1 MVHKRAHRFLFF
13 ALLTV
18 IITAMVSTT
27 QAAEPQFQEV
37 QAISTNGAYDWEP
50 FTIGSDAYLAV
61 ANYYNDATG
70 NIDSRIYR
78 QISGTFVEIQAIPT
92 NEARDLESF
101 TIGSDTY
108 LAVAN
113 FSNGSFNIDS
123 RIYRWNG
130 SQFIEIQA
138 IATNGAH
145 DWEAFTI
152 GSDSYLAVANSSNGT
167 TSNIDS
173 RIYRWNGSQFIEI
186 QAIPT
191 NWAAHWTSFT
201 IGSDTYLAVANANN
215 GATNNVNSRIYRWN
229 GSAFIEVQAI
239 PTNGAEDWE
248 SFTIGSDTYLAVAN
262 LYNDTT
268 KNIDSRIYRWNGSTF
283 VEVQAIPTHGAR
295 DWAAFTIGGNSY
307 LAVANNGDDTTSNID
322 SRIYRWNG
330 SAFIEV
336 QAIATSGA
344 RDWAPFT
351 IGSATYLAVANQY
364 DGTTRNINSRIYQ
377 FQAESLQE
385 LVDAASP
392 GDTIILTP
400 GTSYYGATVDKVG
413 LTVDVNGATIIPGSP
428 ALTITAADVTVD
440 CAAGGVLDGDPDNTG
455 SNSPFPA
462 ILVQSGGDNLIVDG
476 CEIRHW
482 EDGVQVA
489 ADVTSFKLVSG
500 YLHDNTDAGL
510 QIDSGVALGGVVTV
524 RGNLF
529 KANGGN
535 GIQHDGASNLDAQYN
550 SWGARAGAASGDGSG
565 GTGPLDVTN
574 PTFSELFFAPDPTD
588 TALEQREVFNG
599 ETFITTVDV
608 DAAGLYGVQFEL
620 YYDDTRLTL
629 NGAAASTF
637 AGGAGGCI
645 LDTTTSGVISGH
657 CYRQEPDADAAGA
670 DNQVITLD
678 MTSIAAGTAIFDVA
692 TDPALLASAAQ
703 AGVKVYVNNGGFG
716 AEEGSGLRLILDT
729 NDGEIIVIDLRFT
742 GFIDREGRPNDS
754 GATIQVFD
762 VANRATA
769 VELGNGSSAS
779 SGAYTTTPLG
789 AVLDEVVYLYSDAP
803 LHLPTTADSAT
814 DYAHA
819 FTASGPDANGLISPA
834 TVLLLGGDAN
844 DDNEITLA
852 DATCIGADFGTG
864 NNTCADGGG
873 NALQNSDV
881 NETGLVDLLDLVLMS
896 GNYDGQSSPWTP

>member
-1 MVHKRAHRFLFF
+1 MALQDDGKIVVAGKKNISGNDSLIVLRYQSNGVLDGSFGSGGIVTTDIGLFPVDRTGV
-13 ALLTV
+13 A
-18 IITAMVSTT
+18 
-27 QAAEPQFQEV
+27 V
-37 QAISTNGAYDWEP
+37 QAD
-50 FTIGSDAYLAV
+50 
-61 ANYYNDATG
+61 G
-70 NIDSRIYR
+70 NILVTGRSGSGIILRYLPDGSLDSEFGS
-78 QISGTFVEIQAIPT
+78 SG
-92 NEARDLESF
+92 
-101 TIGSDTY
+101 
-108 LAVAN
+108 
-113 FSNGSFNIDS
+113 
-123 RIYRWNG
+123 
-130 SQFIEIQA
+130 
-138 IATNGAH
+138 IATIPSNYINDVILQPDGNIVA
-145 DWEAFTI
+145 I
-152 GSDSYLAVANSSNGT
+152 GYGSGGTWLA
-167 TSNIDS
+167 
-173 RIYRWNGSQFIEI
+173 
-186 QAIPT
+186 
-191 NWAAHWTSFT
+191 
-201 IGSDTYLAVANANN
+201 
-215 GATNNVNSRIYRWN
+215 
-229 GSAFIEVQAI
+229 
-239 PTNGAEDWE
+239 
-248 SFTIGSDTYLAVAN
+248 
-262 LYNDTT
+262 
-268 KNIDSRIYRWNGSTF
+268 
-283 VEVQAIPTHGAR
+283 AR
-295 DWAAFTIGGNSY
+295 LKPAD
-307 LAVANNGDDTTSNID
+307 L
-322 SRIYRWNG
+322 
-330 SAFIEV
+330 
-336 QAIATSGA
+336 
-344 RDWAPFT
+344 
-351 IGSATYLAVANQY
+351 L
-364 DGTTRNINSRIYQ
+364 
-377 FQAESLQE
+377 LQD
-385 LVDAASP
+385 LVDAANP
-392 GDTIILTP
+392 GDTITLTP
-400 GTSYYGATVDKVG
+400 GEQYIGATVDKAG
-413 LTVDVNGATIIPGSP
+413 LTIEMNGATIFPGSP

-476 CEIRHW
+476 CEILNW

-489 ADVTSFKLVSG
+489 ADVTSFKLVSS

-620 YYDDTRLTL
+620 TYDNTRLTL
-629 NGAAASTF
+629 NSAAASTF
-637 AGGAGGCI
+637 AGGAGGCV
-645 LDTTTSGVISGH
+645 LNTATSGVITGH
-657 CYRQEPDADAAGA
+657 CYRQEPDADAAGV

-873 NALQNSDV
+873 GGQQNSDV

>member
-1 MVHKRAHRFLFF
+1 MHG
-13 ALLTV
+13 
-18 IITAMVSTT
+18 IT
-27 QAAEPQFQEV
+27 QAANPNFQ
-37 QAISTNGAYDWEP
+37 QIQNIPTHRAWDWEA
-50 FTIGSDAYLAV
+50 FTIG
-61 ANYYNDATG
+61 G
-70 NIDSRIYR
+70 
-78 QISGTFVEIQAIPT
+78 
-92 NEARDLESF
+92 
-101 TIGSDTY
+101 DTY

-113 FSNGSFNIDS
+113 SSDDVSVNINSYIYRWNGSAFIETQAIPTNSAYDWEAFTIGGDTYLALANLHNGITYHIDS

-130 SQFIEIQA
+130 S
-138 IATNGAH
+138 
-145 DWEAFTI
+145 AF
-152 GSDSYLAVANSSNGT
+152 V
-167 TSNIDS
+167 
-173 RIYRWNGSQFIEI
+173 
-186 QAIPT
+186 
-191 NWAAHWTSFT
+191 
-201 IGSDTYLAVANANN
+201 
-215 GATNNVNSRIYRWN
+215 
-229 GSAFIEVQAI
+229 EVQAI
-239 PTNGAEDWE
+239 PTVGAFDWE
-248 SFTIGSDTYLAVAN
+248 SFTIGSDTYLAVASHHN
-262 LYNDTT
+262 DSSYNA
-268 KNIDSRIYRWNGSTF
+268 DSYIYRWNGNAF
-283 VEVQAIPTHGAR
+283 VLVQTIPTNGAT
-295 DWAAFTIGGNSY
+295 DWKAFTIGNDSY
-307 LAVANNGDDTTSNID
+307 LALANYNNDSTVNVD

-330 SAFIEV
+330 SAFAEI
-336 QAIATSGA
+336 QAIPTNGA
-344 RDWAPFT
+344 FDWEAFT
-351 IGSATYLAVANQY
+351 IGGDTYLAVANSSNGATHNINSYIYRWNGSAFVEVQAIPTNGAKDWEAFSMGTETYLAVANHYDGVTFNLDSRIYRWNGSSFVEIQAIPAHSAISWRAFTIGSYTYLAIANSY
-364 DGTTRNINSRIYQ
+364 DGTTVNVDSVIYK
-377 FQAESLQE
+377 AESESLQA
-385 LVDAASP
+385 LVDAANP
-392 GDTIILTP
+392 GETITLTP
-400 GTSYYGATVDKVG
+400 GTIYLGAIVNKPG
-413 LTVDVNGATIIPGSP
+413 LTIDLNGATLAPGSP

-440 CAAGGVLDGDPDNTG
+440 CAAGGVLDGDPG
-455 SNSPFPA
+455 GAGGNSLFPA

-620 YYDDTRLTL
+620 TYDDTRLTL
-629 NGAAASTF
+629 NSAAASTF
-637 AGGAGGCI
+637 AGGAGGCV
-645 LDTTTSGVISGH
+645 LDTATSGVITGH
-657 CYRQEPDADAAGA
+657 CYRQEPDADAAGV

-873 NALQNSDV
+873 GGQQNSDV